1 MRVDVS
7 KDIKDVIAET
17 GLPGELITF
26 DLSEVG
32 KSLLLN
38 TSESRDVALSKVKIK
53 WEVEYFSSLGHFV
66 NSKTGEVACNDKAIF
81 GTDCVD
87 NPGNVFLMWD
97 ARSDKGRFVGTG
109 VFIAKLRFKIFSDAN
124 VVGKYDETF
133 NLGVRR
139 HENK

>member
-1 MRVDVS
+1 M
-7 KDIKDVIAET
+7 AEK
-17 GLPGELITF
+17 GYPGELITF

-38 TSESRDVALSKVKIK
+38 SDEPREVLLSKVQIR

-66 NSKTGEVACNDKAIF
+66 NKKSGTVACNDKSIF
-81 GTDCVD
+81 GTDCVE

-97 ARSDKGRFVGTG
+97 ARSNKGRFVGTG